1 MISQKIHGAFCMHHE
16 FITWDGRLSFYECI
30 LILFIANELLI
41 AIYGE
46 ELLSS
51 EIMFIYW
58 MTMSNQDELYD
69 K

>member
-1 MISQKIHGAFCMHHE
+1 MVNKTS
-16 FITWDGRLSFYECI
+16 
-30 LILFIANELLI
+30 
-41 AIYGE
+41 

-69 K
+69 E